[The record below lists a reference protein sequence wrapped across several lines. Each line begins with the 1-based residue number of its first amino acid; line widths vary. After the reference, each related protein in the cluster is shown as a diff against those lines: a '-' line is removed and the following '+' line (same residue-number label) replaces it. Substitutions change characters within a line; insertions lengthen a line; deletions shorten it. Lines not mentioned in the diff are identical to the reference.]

1 MSKKP
6 KQNKQQKN
14 TKTQKKTPEAKEAEL
29 VGIPCKWVPISKT
42 TFCDGTDLKDGRY
55 SQSYHNVPGFGV
67 SQWVV
72 LGYLEVDYQSLE
84 YDGKTREEIIKGCAE
99 FLSQP
104 PPRKKYQK
112 KTPKPPYGN
121 LEPLPA
127 PWLGPDRYSVKPK
140 PGFENRLIVEFI
152 TDQRKNKNF
161 WGEGPTFIGG
171 KTKAARKKK
180 EKNK

>member
-1 MSKKP
+1 M
-6 KQNKQQKN
+6 KQSEP
-14 TKTQKKTPEAKEAEL
+14 T
-29 VGIPCKWVPISKT
+29 GIPCKLVPIAKT
-42 TFCDGTDLKDGRY
+42 TFTDSEETKLGRY
-55 SQSYHNVPGFGV
+55 SQSYHNVSGFGV

-72 LGYLEVDYQSLE
+72 MGYLEVDYQSLE
-84 YDGKTREEIIKGCAE
+84 YDGKTREEIVEGCAE

-112 KTPKPPYGN
+112 KKPKPKYGQ
-121 LEPLPA
+121 LQPLPA
-127 PWLGPDRYSVKPK
+127 PWLGPNRYSVKQK

-180 EKNK
+180 EKTNE